1 MNYQFFKLAPKQLE
15 EFNTLKSAGK
25 TSKHGPLEL
34 NEQVGM
40 HKHGEKAMYIV
51 KGVAEFYG
59 NVVKRVVG
67 DGKKLNAVLVNANQL
82 HGWLGKLKGTEIDQ
96 VHGSAFVNRVLAA
109 A

>member
-1 MNYQFFKLAPKQLE
+1 MNYKFFKLTQKQLE
-15 EFNTLKSAGK
+15 EFNSLKMSGK
-25 TSKHGPLEL
+25 TSMHGPLEL
-34 NEQVGM
+34 NEKVDM
-40 HKHGEKAMYIV
+40 HRHGEKAMYIV

-59 NVVKRVVG
+59 NVVRKVVG
-67 DGKKLNAVLVNANQL
+67 EGKRLNAVLVNANQL